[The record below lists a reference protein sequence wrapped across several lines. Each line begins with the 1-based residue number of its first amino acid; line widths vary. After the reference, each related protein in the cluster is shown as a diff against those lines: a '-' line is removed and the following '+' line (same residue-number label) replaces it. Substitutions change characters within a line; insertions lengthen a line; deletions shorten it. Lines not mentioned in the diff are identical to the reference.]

1 MRMMNAQ
8 SGSRV
13 SITVDGVSSV
23 SSVVSGS
30 RIATFTVLREVLLEE
45 REPIHH
51 EREQLV
57 RLDLLEAPPAGS
69 RGSTRGCTTRAG
81 RGASP

>member
-1 MRMMNAQ
+1 MMNAQ

-13 SITVDGVSSV
+13 SITVDGVSSA

-30 RIATFTVLREVLLEE
+30 WIATLTVRAEVLLEE
-45 REPIHH
+45 REALHH

-57 RLDLLEAPPAGS
+57 RLDLAENLGRDRAAVRADVRLEPVAV
-69 RGSTRGCTTRAG
+69 R
-81 RGASP
+81 SP